1 MVLKMVGKYLEK
13 LLISEER
20 HEGLLEIGSI
30 LVLAILLSALCDLD
44 SAWKLTEHA
53 QSASAD
59 V

>member
-1 MVLKMVGKYLEK
+1 MVLKMVGK

-30 LVLAILLSALCDLD
+30 LVLAIFLSALCDLD